1 VDAGV
6 DFMLG
11 FDANGNMTELPTENF
26 GIVTRE
32 RVLRVPKPDHILQ
45 GTTMARVLELAR
57 RELVPA
63 GILAGVEE
71 ADVPRAQLADAAE
84 MLVFGTTPNVTA
96 VTQFD
101 GRPVGDGQPGPV
113 WRELSRLFEA
123 DLRDPQRL
131 TPLFD

>member
-1 VDAGV
+1 
-6 DFMLG
+6 
-11 FDANGNMTELPTENF
+11 
-26 GIVTRE
+26 
-32 RVLRVPKPDHILQ
+32 
-45 GTTMARVLELAR
+45 MARVLELAR